1 MAQTITDGQ
10 REASSQSARW
20 FWRYW
25 SGSTVSALG
34 TAVTS
39 IALPLTAVLILHAN
53 SLEVG
58 MVTGA
63 TYLGWT
69 LVGLP
74 AGVIVG
80 KVPLRGTQIAMDL
93 IRAAALASVPL
104 AAVLH
109 MLSVAQLIAVAL
121 VVSIASVVFDVG
133 NSTFLPTV
141 VSKEELTAR
150 NSLMSA
156 SQAVTAL
163 AGPSLGGVLVQALG
177 ATAAVLFDS
186 VSYVLSAIMLRN
198 LPRPERRPVARGPAL
213 SMRAQIR
220 DGWHYVIADPVSR
233 TCVTEVA
240 AMNFFAGATMALVP
254 VFLVRTL
261 GASPALVGVLIA
273 AEGVG
278 SLLGAALA
286 VRTEGRFGSARATLG
301 AATLMPTGAALMP
314 LATSGWGTIVFAVGN
329 LTVPAAVVVS
339 TIMTR
344 TYRQRTTPVELLPQV
359 LATVRFLSW
368 SVIPVG
374 SLLAGTVALWAGPRA
389 ALWLAVACSL
399 LVPLSVW
406 ASPVRRLRDLTDE
419 VPQALR
425 TGIQ

>member
-1 MAQTITDGQ
+1 VTQATTDPHK
-10 REASSQSARW
+10 EAGAQSARW

-25 SGSTVSALG
+25 SGSTVSDLG

-39 IALPLTAVLILHAN
+39 IALPLTAVLLLHAN
-53 SLEVG
+53 SLEVS

-93 IRAAALASVPL
+93 VRAVVLASVPL
-104 AAVLH
+104 AAALH
-109 MLSVAQLIAVAL
+109 VLSVAQLIAVAL
-121 VVSIASVVFDVG
+121 VVSIASVIFDVG

-156 SQAVTAL
+156 SQAVTSL
-163 AGPSLGGVLVQALG
+163 SGPSLGGVLIQVLG
-177 ATAAVLFDS
+177 AASAVLFDS

-198 LPRPERRPVARGPAL
+198 LPRPERRPASGGAAL

-220 DGWHYVIADPVSR
+220 DGWRYVTTDPVSR
-233 TCVTEVA
+233 ACVVEVA
-240 AMNFFAGATMALVP
+240 AMNFYAGAVMALVP

-261 GASPALVGVLIA
+261 AAPPALVGFLIA
-273 AEGVG
+273 TEGMG

-286 VRTEGRFGSARATLG
+286 TRSEKRFGSGRTTLA
-301 AATLMPTGAALMP
+301 AATLMPVGAALMP

-329 LTVPAAVVVS
+329 LAVAAFMVIS
-339 TIMTR
+339 AIMTR
-344 TYRQRTTPVELLPQV
+344 TYRQRSAPVELLPQV
-359 LATVRFLSW
+359 IATVRFLSW
-368 SVIPVG
+368 TVIPVG
-374 SLLAGTVALWAGPRA
+374 SLLAGGIALWAGPRA
-389 ALWLAVACSL
+389 ALWLAAACSL
-399 LVPLSVW
+399 LVPVSVW
-406 ASPVRRLRDLTDE
+406 VSPVRQLRELTDS
-419 VPQALR
+419 
-425 TGIQ
+425 ID